1 MDFVVTEKNAD
12 LLMASMIWKKS
23 MIQKLIFIVP
33 ESVNLFGFLANVL
46 MVQDANFLTLNVQ
59 GTKICYQ
66 FVKMPFAKSKEM
78 DLSADYSQLSAEVIY
93 DCFLNFSLSVFA
105 IF

>member
-1 MDFVVTEKNAD
+1 MTLKPISIA
-12 LLMASMIWKKS
+12 L
-23 MIQKLIFIVP
+23 
-33 ESVNLFGFLANVL
+33 ESANLSGFSANVL
-46 MVQDANFLTLNVQ
+46 MAQDVNFLTLNVQ

-93 DCFLNFSLSVFA
+93 DCFLNFSLSLF
-105 IF
+105 INLK